1 MSTHPP
7 DLPDLTWAQEDL
19 SDLHQ
24 PRLIVMLTGWID
36 AGVAASAAMEAVRR
50 ESAARPVAVFDDDAY
65 IDYRARRPILEIR
78 NGLTSVLQ
86 GEHITLSRGRD
97 LAGHDLLLLHGPEPD
112 MRWHRFRSSVT
123 ALAVAFGVHRM
134 IGLGAYPFTS
144 PHTRPCRLSITSP
157 SVDVLAAVPLLRSSV
172 DVPAGIAG
180 ALELSLHEQGIP
192 ALSLWVQVPHYMAAT
207 PYPAA
212 SVALL
217 DAVREHGDVV
227 VDGSDLRQ
235 QMMSERSRLDAL
247 VAANEDHLRMLRQ
260 LEELHDASPDL
271 WEGDTRGTMPGTA
284 PGAGLEMRSGEEIA
298 AELERFLRDQ
308 G

>member
-1 MSTHPP
+1 MSTPLP
-7 DLPDLTWAQEDL
+7 ELPDLIWAEEDFG
-19 SDLHQ
+19 DLHE

-36 AGVAASAAMEAVRR
+36 AGVAASAAMEAIRV
-50 ESAARPVAVFDDDAY
+50 ESEAKPMAVFDDDTY
-65 IDYRARRPILEIR
+65 IDFRARRPILEIR

-86 GEHITLSRGRD
+86 SEHITLSRGRD

-112 MRWHRFRSSVT
+112 MRWHQFRASVAAMAA
-123 ALAVAFGVHRM
+123 ALGVHRM

-157 SVDVLAAVPLLRSSV
+157 SADVLAAVPLLRSSV
-172 DVPAGIAG
+172 DVPAGVAG

-217 DAVREHGDVV
+217 DALREHGDVV

-235 QMMSERSRLDAL
+235 HMMSERTRLDAL
-247 VAANEDHLRMLRQ
+247 VTANEDHLRMLRQ

-271 WEGDTRGTMPGTA
+271 WEGEASGTMPGAT
-284 PGAGLEMRSGEEIA
+284 PDAGLEMRSGEEIA

>member
-1 MSTHPP
+1 MTIQPP
-7 DLPDLTWAQEDL
+7 ELPDLTWATDDL
-19 SDLHQ
+19 AGLNE

-36 AGVAASAAMEAVRR
+36 AGMAAAAAMEAIRG
-50 ESAARPVAVFDDDAY
+50 ECDARPLAVFEDDAY
-65 IDYRARRPILEIR
+65 IDFRARRPMLEVR

-86 GEHITLSRGRD
+86 GEHITLSHGRD
-97 LAGHDLLLLHGPEPD
+97 QAGHDLLLLHGPEPD
-112 MRWHRFRSSVT
+112 MRWHRFRASVS
-123 ALAVAFGVHRM
+123 ALAVALGVHRM

-157 SVDVLAAVPLLRSSV
+157 SADVLAAVPLLRSSV
-172 DVPAGIAG
+172 DVPAGVTG

-192 ALSLWVQVPHYMAAT
+192 TLSLWAQVPHYMAAT

-217 DAVREHGDVV
+217 DALREHGDVV

-235 QMMSERSRLDAL
+235 QMMSERTRLDAL

-271 WEGDTRGTMPGTA
+271 WEGEARGIMPGAT